1 MAFKK
6 DTKIKSNF
14 TKITIGLASPEE
26 ILENSCG
33 EVTKPE
39 TINYRT
45 YKPERDGLFCERI
58 FGPTKDYECACGK
71 YKRIRYKGI
80 VCDRCGVEVTEK
92 KVRRER
98 TGHIELVV
106 PVAHIWYFRSLPN
119 KIGYLL
125 GLPTKK
131 LDAIIY
137 YERYVVIQPGVM
149 AGKKDA
155 EGNDLIGSNMYDL
168 LSEEE
173 YNEIV
178 ETKLSPENDY
188 LDDNDPNKFI
198 AKMGAEAIYDLLVR
212 LDLDSLSYELRDR
225 ANSDSSMQRK
235 NEALKRLQVVEAFRS
250 SVEKGINRPEWM
262 IMKIIPVTPP
272 ELRPLVPLDGGRF
285 ATSDLNDLYRRVI
298 IRNNRLKRLM
308 EIKAPEVILRNEKR
322 MLQEAVDSLFD
333 NSRKS
338 SAVKSESNRPL
349 KSLSD
354 SLKGKQG
361 RFRQNLL
368 SKRVDYSARSVIV
381 VGPELKMGECGLPKL
396 MAAELCPELKMGEC
410 GLPKLMAAELYKPFI
425 IRKLIERGIVKTVKS
440 AKKIVDRREPVIW
453 DILENV
459 MKGHPVLLNRAPT
472 LHRLGIQA
480 FQPKLIEG
488 KAIQLH
494 PLACTAFNADFDGD
508 QMAVHLPLSNEAI
521 LEAQILMLQSH
532 NILNPANGAPITVP
546 SQDMVLGLYYI
557 SKIRPGAKGEG
568 LTFYGPEEAIIAH
581 NEGKCDLHA
590 QVKVMV
596 DDIVDGKPCKHM
608 VETSV
613 GRVIVNGIIPKE
625 VGYVNRIIS
634 KKSLRDIIADVI
646 KNVGFAEACEFLD
659 GIKNLGYRMAYE
671 AGLSFNLDDI
681 IIPESKKALVEKG
694 NEEVR
699 QITENYNM
707 GFITDNER
715 YNQVI
720 DTWTHINNDLGNVL
734 MKEMTEADQGFNA
747 VFMMLDSGARGSKDQ
762 IRQLSGMRGLMAKPQ
777 KAGAEGAQIIENPIL
792 SNFKEGMSV
801 LEYFISTHG
810 ARKGLADT
818 AMKTADAGYLTRRL
832 VDVSHDVI
840 INEEDCGTLRGLV
853 CTALKNGDETISTL
867 YERILGRVSVHDIIH
882 PSTGELIVAAGE
894 EITEPIAQAIED
906 SPIESVEIRSVLTCE
921 SKHGVCMKCYGRN
934 LATRRM
940 VQKGEAVGVIAAQA
954 IGEPG
959 TQLTLRTFHAGGVAA
974 NAAANASIVAK
985 NDSLLE
991 FEEVR
996 TVPFDE
1002 DGRECDMV
1010 VSRLGEIRFV
1020 DPNTKIVLSTV
1031 NVPYG
1036 SSLYFK
1042 TGDTVKKGDKI
1053 AQWDPFNAVIV
1064 TEYAGTLKF
1073 HDVIEGIT
1081 FRAETDDTTGLT
1093 EKIVT
1098 ESKDKSKVPTC
1109 DVIGADGEV
1118 IGTYNFPVGGHVVV
1132 EDGQTMKTGETL
1144 VKIPRAAAK
1153 GGDITGGLP
1162 RVTEL
1167 FEARNPSNPAIVSE
1181 IDGEVTMG
1189 KVKRGNREIIVTSKT
1204 GEQRKYLV
1212 SLSKQILVQEHDAV
1226 RAGTPLS
1233 DGVITPA
1240 DILAI
1245 KGPTAVQ
1252 EYIVNEVQDVYRL
1265 QGVKINDKHFEI
1277 IVRQMM
1283 RKVQINDPGDTSFLE
1298 QEIVDKLDFAE
1309 ENDRIWGKKVVI
1321 DAGDSENLQ
1330 KGQIVTAR
1338 KLRDENSMLK
1348 RRDMKIV
1355 QVRDAVPATSTQI
1368 LQGITRA
1375 ALQTKSFMSAASF
1388 QETTKV
1394 LNEAAIR
1401 GKVDTLEGMKENVIA
1416 GHLIPAGT
1424 GLREF
1429 EKIIVG
1435 SKEEYERMQANK
1447 KNVLDFAEEPALE
1460 EK

>member
-6 DTKIKSNF
+6 DSKVKNNF

-26 ILENSCG
+26 ILENSFG

-98 TGHIELVV
+98 AGHIELVV

-125 GLPTKK
+125 GIPTKK

-137 YERYVVIQPGVM
+137 YERYVVIQPGAM

-155 EGNDLIGSNMYDL
+155 EGNDAIGSNELDL
-168 LSEEE
+168 LSEDE
-173 YNEIV
+173 YSDIV
-178 ETKLSPENDY
+178 DNKISPENDY
-188 LDDNDPNKFI
+188 LDDSDPNKFI
-198 AKMGAEAIYDLLVR
+198 AKMGAEAIYDLLMR

-235 NEALKRLQVVEAFRS
+235 NEALKRLQVVESFRQ

-368 SKRVDYSARSVIV
+368 GKRVDYSARSVIV
-381 VGPELKMGECGLPKL
+381 VG
-396 MAAELCPELKMGEC
+396 PELKMGEC

-521 LEAQILMLQSH
+521 LEAQLLMLQSH

-557 SKIRPGAKGEG
+557 TKIRPGAKGEG

-590 QVKVMV
+590 QVKVVV
-596 DDIVDGKPCKHM
+596 DDIVDGKAQRHM

-625 VGYVNRIIS
+625 VGYVNTVIS
-634 KKSLRDIIADVI
+634 KKSLRSIIADVI
-646 KNVGFAEACEFLD
+646 ENVGFAEACEFLD
-659 GIKNLGYRMAYE
+659 GIKNLGYRMAYL

-681 IIPESKKALVEKG
+681 IIPKEKAELIEKG
-694 NEEVR
+694 NQQVR
-699 QITENYNM
+699 EITDNYNM

-720 DTWTHINNDLGNVL
+720 DTWTHVNNDIGNVL
-734 MKEMTEADQGFNA
+734 LKQMTEADQGFNA

-762 IRQLSGMRGLMAKPQ
+762 IKQLSGIRGLMAKPQ
-777 KAGAEGAQIIENPIL
+777 KAGAEGRGTIENPIL

-840 INEEDCGTLRGLV
+840 ITEEDCGTLRGLQ
-853 CTALKNGDETISTL
+853 CTALKSGDEVISSL
-867 YERILGRVSVHDIIH
+867 AERILGRVSVHDVVN
-882 PSTGELIVAAGE
+882 PKTGDVIVEAGE
-894 EITEPIAQAIED
+894 EITEAIADAIEKAD
-906 SPIESVEIRSVLTCE
+906 IEMVEIRSVLTCE
-921 SKHGVCMKCYGRN
+921 SKKGVCMKCYGRN

-959 TQLTLRTFHAGGVAA
+959 TQLTLRTFHAGGVAG
-974 NAAANASIVAK
+974 NAAANASIVCKYDRAQI
-985 NDSLLE
+985 E
-991 FEEVR
+991 MEEVR

-1002 DGRECDMV
+1002 DGNECEMV
-1010 VSRLGEIRFV
+1010 VSRLGELRFV

-1036 SSLYFK
+1036 SSLYFHS
-1042 TGDTVKKGDKI
+1042 GDEVGKGDKI

-1064 TEYAGTLKF
+1064 TEYAGRLKF
-1073 HDVIEGIT
+1073 NDVIEGIT
-1081 FRAETDDTTGLT
+1081 FRSETDETTGLT

-1098 ESKDKSKVPTC
+1098 ESKDRSRVPTC
-1109 DVIGADGEV
+1109 DVIDANGEV

-1132 EDGQTMKTGETL
+1132 EDGQTVKTGETL

-1167 FEARNPSNPAIVSE
+1167 FEARNPSNPAVVSE

-1189 KVKRGNREIIVTSKT
+1189 KVKRGNREIVVTSKT
-1204 GEQRKYLV
+1204 GEQRRYLV

-1283 RKVQINDPGDTSFLE
+1283 RKVQINEPGDTAFLE

-1338 KLRDENSMLK
+1338 KLRDENSVLK
-1348 RRDMKIV
+1348 RRDLRLV

-1401 GKVDTLEGMKENVIA
+1401 GKVDYLEGMKENVIC

-1429 EKIIVG
+1429 DKIIVG
-1435 SKEEYERMQANK
+1435 SKEEYERIQANR
-1447 KNVLDFAEEPALE
+1447 KNVLDFAEETVLD

>member
-6 DTKIKSNF
+6 DSKIKSNF

-26 ILENSCG
+26 ILESSYG

-125 GLPTKK
+125 GIPTKK
-131 LDAIIY
+131 LDAVVY
-137 YERYVVIQPGVM
+137 YERYIVIQPGVM
-149 AGKKDA
+149 EGSKNA
-155 EGNDLIGSNMYDL
+155 EGEEINGSHKMDM
-168 LSEEE
+168 LSEDE
-173 YNEIV
+173 YLNIMDNLPDGNE
-178 ETKLSPENDY
+178 Y
-188 LDDNDPNKFI
+188 LDDSDPNKFI
-198 AKMGAEAIYDLLVR
+198 AKMGAEAVYDLLVNI
-212 LDLDSLSYELRDR
+212 DLDALSYELRDR
-225 ANSDSSMQRK
+225 ANSDSSQQRK
-235 NEALKRLQVVEAFRS
+235 TEALKRLQVVEAFRGS
-250 SVEKGINRPEWM
+250 KNINKPEWM

-338 SAVKSESNRPL
+338 SAVKSDSNRPL

-361 RFRQNLL
+361 RFRQNLPG
-368 SKRVDYSARSVIV
+368 KPVDYSARSVIV
-381 VGPELKMGECGLPKL
+381 VG
-396 MAAELCPELKMGEC
+396 PELKMGEC

-508 QMAVHLPLSNEAI
+508 QMAVHLPLSNEA
-521 LEAQILMLQSH
+521 LPEAQILMLQSH

-557 SKIRPGAKGEG
+557 TKIRPGAKGEG
-568 LTFYGPEEAIIAH
+568 QTFYGPEEAIIAH

-590 QVKVMV
+590 QVKVVVKDV
-596 DDIVDGKPCKHM
+596 DENGCFVNRM

-613 GRVIVNGIIPKE
+613 GRVIVNGIIPDE
-625 VGYVNRIIS
+625 VGFVNKIIS

-646 KNVGFAEACEFLD
+646 KSVGFAEACEFLD
-659 GIKNLGYRMAYE
+659 GIKNLGYRMAYL

-681 IIPESKKALVEKG
+681 IIPEKKAKLVERG
-694 NEEVR
+694 NEEIR
-699 QITENYNM
+699 QITDNYNM

-720 DTWTHINNDLGNVL
+720 DAWTHVNNELGDVL

-747 VFMMLDSGARGSKDQ
+747 VYMMLDSGARGSKDQ
-762 IRQLSGMRGLMAKPQ
+762 IRQLAGMRGLMAKPQ

-840 INEEDCGTLRGLV
+840 ITEEDCGTLRGLV
-853 CTALKNGDETISTL
+853 CTALKNGDEVISTL

-882 PSTGELIVAAGE
+882 PATGELIVSAGE
-894 EITEPIAQAIED
+894 EITEPIARIIEE

-985 NDSLLE
+985 NDSKIE
-991 FEEVR
+991 FDELR
-996 TVPFDE
+996 TVPFVE
-1002 DGRECDMV
+1002 EGENGKVECEMV
-1010 VSRLGEIRFV
+1010 VSRLAEIRFV
-1020 DPNTKIVLSTV
+1020 DPNTSIVLSTL

-1042 TGDTVKKGDKI
+1042 AGDVVKKGELI
-1053 AQWDPFNAVIV
+1053 ARWDPFNAVIV
-1064 TEYAGTLKF
+1064 TEYAGKLKF
-1073 HDVIEGIT
+1073 RDVIDGVT
-1081 FRAETDDTTGLT
+1081 YHTETDETTGLT
-1093 EKIVT
+1093 EKIIT

-1109 DVIGADGEV
+1109 DVIDKNGDV
-1118 IGTYNFPVGGHVVV
+1118 VGTYIFPVGGHVVV
-1132 EDGQTMKTGETL
+1132 EDGQKVLTGTTL
-1144 VKIPRAAAK
+1144 VKIPRTVGKA
-1153 GGDITGGLP
+1153 GDITGGLP

-1167 FEARNPSNPAIVSE
+1167 FEARNPSNPAVVSE

-1189 KVKRGNREIIVTSKT
+1189 KVKRGNREIVVTSKT

-1233 DGVITPA
+1233 DGVITPG

-1283 RKVQINDPGDTSFLE
+1283 RKVQINDPGDTTFLE

-1321 DAGDSENLQ
+1321 DAGDSENM
-1330 KGQIVTAR
+1330 KPGQIVTAR
-1338 KLRDENSMLK
+1338 KLRDENSSLK
-1348 RRDMKIV
+1348 RRDLKLV
-1355 QVRDAVPATSTQI
+1355 QVREAVPATSTQI

-1401 GKVDTLEGMKENVIA
+1401 GKVDRLEGMKENVIC

-1429 EKIIVG
+1429 EKLVVG
-1435 SKEEYERMQANK
+1435 SKEEYERMQANR
-1447 KNVLDFAEEPALE
+1447 KNVLDFAENASEE

>member
-1 MAFKK
+1 MAFRKE
-6 DTKIKSNF
+6 TKIKSNF
-14 TKITIGLASPEE
+14 TKISIGLASPEE
-26 ILENSCG
+26 ILENSSG
-33 EVTKPE
+33 EVLKPE

-58 FGPTKDYECACGK
+58 FGPVKDYECHCGK
-71 YKRIRYKGI
+71 YKGIRYKGI

-98 TGHIELVV
+98 MGHIQLVV

-131 LDAIIY
+131 LDSIIY
-137 YERYVVIQPGVM
+137 YERYVVIQPGI
-149 AGKKDA
+149 KA
-155 EGNDLIGSNMYDL
+155 EDGVNKYDL

-173 YNEIV
+173 Y
-178 ETKLSPENDY
+178 
-188 LDDNDPNKFI
+188 LDILDTLPRDNQLLEDTDPNKFI
-198 AKMGAEAIYDLLVR
+198 AKMGAEAIYDLLAT
-212 LDLDSLSYELRDR
+212 LDLDALSYELRDR
-225 ANSDSSMQRK
+225 AGSDSSQQRK
-235 NEALKRLQVVEAFRS
+235 TEALKRLQVVESFRAS
-250 SVEKGINRPEWM
+250 RGRNKPEWM
-262 IMKIIPVTPP
+262 ILRIIPVIPP

-298 IRNNRLKRLM
+298 IRNNRLKRLI

-338 SAVKSESNRPL
+338 SAVKTDANRPL

-368 SKRVDYSARSVIV
+368 GKRVDYSARSVIV
-381 VGPELKMGECGLPKL
+381 VGPELRMGECGI
-396 MAAELCPELKMGEC
+396 
-410 GLPKLMAAELYKPFI
+410 PKLMAAELYKPFI

-440 AKKIVDRREPVIW
+440 AKKIVDRKEPVIW
-453 DILENV
+453 DILEYV

-480 FQPKLIEG
+480 FQPKMIEG

-521 LEAQILMLQSH
+521 LEAQMLMLQSH

-546 SQDMVLGLYYI
+546 AQDMVLGLYYI
-557 SKIRPGAKGEG
+557 TKLRKGAKGEG
-568 LTFYGPEEAIIAH
+568 LTFYGPEEALIAY
-581 NEGKCDLHA
+581 NEGKVDIHA
-590 QVKVMV
+590 PVKVIV
-596 DDIVDGKPCKHM
+596 DDLDENGNIVKIM
-608 VETSV
+608 RETSV
-613 GRVIVNGIIPKE
+613 GRVIFNEIVPVEAGFINT
-625 VGYVNRIIS
+625 IIS
-634 KKSLRDIIADVI
+634 KKSLRDIISDVI
-646 KNVGFAEACEFLD
+646 KKVGVARAADFLD
-659 GIKNLGYRMAYE
+659 GIKNLGYYMAFKG
-671 AGLSFNLDDI
+671 GLSFNLGDI
-681 IIPESKKALVEKG
+681 IIPKEKEELVKRG
-694 NEEVR
+694 NEEVE
-699 QITENYNM
+699 QIMMNYNM

-720 DTWTHINNDLGNVL
+720 DTWTHVNNDLSNIL
-734 MKEMTEADQGFNA
+734 MKTISADDQGFNS
-747 VFMMLDSGARGSKDQ
+747 VFMMLDSGARGSKEQ

-792 SNFKEGMSV
+792 SNFKEGLSV

-818 AMKTADAGYLTRRL
+818 ALKTADAGYLTRRL

-840 INEEDCGTLRGLV
+840 VNEEDCGTLRGLV
-853 CTALKNGDETISTL
+853 CTALKNNDEVIATL

-882 PSTGELIVAAGE
+882 PNTGELLVAAGE
-894 EITEPIAQAIED
+894 EITEEIAQKIED

-921 SKHGVCMKCYGRN
+921 SKKGVCAKCYGRN
-934 LATRRM
+934 LATSRM
-940 VQKGEAVGVIAAQA
+940 VNKGEAVGVIAAQS

-959 TQLTLRTFHAGGVAA
+959 TQLTLRTFHAGGIAG
-974 NAAANASIVAK
+974 NLAANASIVAK
-985 NDSLLE
+985 HDARLE
-991 FEEVR
+991 FEELR
-996 TVPFDE
+996 TVDSVE
-1002 DGRECDMV
+1002 ETGEAVKIVVGRLAEV
-1010 VSRLGEIRFV
+1010 RFIDV
-1020 DPNTKIVLSTV
+1020 NTGIVLSTH

-1036 SSLYFK
+1036 SKLYAGD
-1042 TGDTVKKGDKI
+1042 GDTVEKGKLI
-1053 AQWDPFNAVIV
+1053 AKWDPFNAVII
-1064 TEYAGTLKF
+1064 TEAAGKIEF
-1073 HDVIEGIT
+1073 ESVIENVT
-1081 FRAETDDTTGLT
+1081 YKVESDEATGLR
-1093 EKIVT
+1093 EIIIT
-1098 ESKDKSKVPTC
+1098 ESKDKTKVPS
-1109 DVIGADGEV
+1109 VRIMSEEGSL
-1118 IGTYNFPVGGHVVV
+1118 IRTYNLPVGGHVVV
-1132 EDGQTMKTGETL
+1132 ENNQKVKPGDIL
-1144 VKIPRAAAK
+1144 VKIPRAVGKA
-1153 GGDITGGLP
+1153 GDITGGLP

-1167 FEARNPSNPAIVSE
+1167 FEARNPSNPAVVSE
-1181 IDGEVTMG
+1181 IDGEITMG
-1189 KVKRGNREIIVTSKT
+1189 KVKRGNREIIVTSKV
-1204 GEQRKYLV
+1204 GDVRKYLV
-1212 SLSKQILVQEHDAV
+1212 PLSKQILVQENDYV

-1233 DGVITPA
+1233 DGAITPS

-1283 RKVQINDPGDTSFLE
+1283 RKVEINEPGDTRFLE
-1298 QEIVDKLDFAE
+1298 QQVVDKFDFME
-1309 ENDRIWGKKVVI
+1309 ENDRIWGKKVVV
-1321 DAGDSENLQ
+1321 DAGDSETLVP
-1330 KGQIVTAR
+1330 GQIVTAR

-1348 RRDMKIV
+1348 RRDLKTV

-1375 ALQTKSFMSAASF
+1375 ALQTSSFMSAASF

-1394 LNEAAIR
+1394 LNEAAIN
-1401 GKVDTLEGMKENVIA
+1401 GKVDKLEGMKENVIC

-1424 GLREF
+1424 GLREYD
-1429 EKIIVG
+1429 KLIVG
-1435 SKEEYERMQANK
+1435 SKEEYDRMLANR
-1447 KNVLDFAEEPALE
+1447 KNVLDYSEVE
-1460 EK
+1460 

>member
-14 TKITIGLASPEE
+14 TKITISLASPEE
-26 ILENSCG
+26 ILENSFG

-58 FGPTKDYECACGK
+58 FGPTKDFECACGK

-131 LDAIIY
+131 LDSVVY
-137 YERYVVIQPGVM
+137 YEKYIVVQPGVL
-149 AGKKDA
+149 AGRMDPEK
-155 EGNDLIGSNMYDL
+155 EEELNGSHKMDL
-168 LSEEE
+168 LTEDE
-173 YNEIV
+173 YLDLMDQIPEDNE
-178 ETKLSPENDY
+178 Y
-188 LDDNDPNKFI
+188 LDDSDPNKFI
-198 AKMGAEAIYDLLVR
+198 AKMGAEAIYDLLAG

-225 ANSDSSMQRK
+225 ANTDSSQQRK
-235 NEALKRLQVVEAFRS
+235 TEALKRLQVVEAFRGS
-250 SVEKGINRPEWM
+250 SNVNRPEWM

-298 IRNNRLKRLM
+298 IRNNRLKRLI

-322 MLQEAVDSLFD
+322 MLQEAVDCLFD

-354 SLKGKQG
+354 SLKGKAG

-368 SKRVDYSARSVIV
+368 GKRVDYSARSVIV
-381 VGPELKMGECGLPKL
+381 VG
-396 MAAELCPELKMGEC
+396 PELKMGEC

-508 QMAVHLPLSNEAI
+508 QMAVHLPLSNEAV

-557 SKIRPGAKGEG
+557 TKIRPGAKGEG

-581 NEGKCDLHA
+581 NEGRCDLHA
-590 QVKVMV
+590 QVKVV
-596 DDIVDGKPCKHM
+596 VKDLADNGGYEQKL

-613 GRVIVNGIIPKE
+613 GRVIVNGIIPDE
-625 VGYVNRIIS
+625 VGYVNKVIS
-634 KKSLRDIIADVI
+634 KKSLRDIISDVI
-646 KNVGFAEACEFLD
+646 KAVGFARACEFLD
-659 GIKNLGYRMAYE
+659 GIKNLGYRMAYL

-681 IIPESKKALVEKG
+681 IIPEEKKALVERG
-694 NEEVR
+694 NDEVR
-699 QITENYNM
+699 QITDNYNM
-707 GFITDNER
+707 GFITDKER

-720 DTWTHINNDLGNVL
+720 DAWTHVNNELGDVL
-734 MKEMTEADQGFNA
+734 MKQMTEADQGFNA
-747 VFMMLDSGARGSKDQ
+747 VYMMLDSGARGSKDQ
-762 IRQLSGMRGLMAKPQ
+762 IRQLAGMRGLMAKPQ

-853 CTALKNGDETISTL
+853 CTALKNGDEVISTL
-867 YERILGRVSVHDIIH
+867 YERILGRVSVHDIVN
-882 PSTGELIVAAGE
+882 PQTGELIVAAGD
-894 EITEPIAQAIED
+894 EITESIAQAIED

-934 LATRRM
+934 LATSRM

-974 NAAANASIVAK
+974 NAAANATIVAK
-985 NDSLLE
+985 NDSKIE
-991 FEEVR
+991 FDELR
-996 TVPFDE
+996 TVPFVEKTD
-1002 DGRECDMV
+1002 DGSDRECEMV
-1010 VSRLGEIRFV
+1010 VSRLAEIRFI
-1020 DPNTKIVLSTV
+1020 DPHTGITLSSM

-1036 SSLYFK
+1036 SSLYHK
-1042 TGDTVKKGDKI
+1042 AGDVLAKGEVI
-1053 AQWDPFNAVIV
+1053 AKWDPFNAVIV

-1073 HDVIEGIT
+1073 RDVIEGVT
-1081 FRAETDDTTGLT
+1081 YHSETDDTTGLT
-1093 EKIVT
+1093 ETIIT

-1109 DVIGADGEV
+1109 DIIDENGEV
-1118 IGTYNFPVGGHVVV
+1118 IGTYNLPVGGHVVV
-1132 EDGQTMKTGETL
+1132 VDGQKVATGVTL
-1144 VKIPRAAAK
+1144 VKIPRSVGKA
-1153 GGDITGGLP
+1153 GDITGGLP

-1167 FEARNPSNPAIVSE
+1167 FEARNPSNPAVVSE

-1233 DGVITPA
+1233 DGSITPG

-1283 RKVQINDPGDTSFLE
+1283 RKVQINDPGDTTFLE
-1298 QEIVDKLDFAE
+1298 QQMVDKLDFAE
-1309 ENDRIWGKKVVI
+1309 ENDRIWGKKVVV
-1321 DAGDSENLQ
+1321 DAGDSDTLQ
-1330 KGQIVTAR
+1330 KGQIITAR
-1338 KLRDENSMLK
+1338 RLRDENSSLK
-1348 RRDMKIV
+1348 RRDLKLV
-1355 QVRDAVPATSTQI
+1355 QVRDAVAATSTQI

-1401 GKVDTLEGMKENVIA
+1401 GKVDRLEGMKENVIC

-1435 SKEEYERMQANK
+1435 SQEEHDRMQANR
-1447 KNVLDFAEEPALE
+1447 KNVIDYSDKQTVEEN
-1460 EK
+1460 

>member
-6 DTKIKSNF
+6 DTKVKNNF

-26 ILENSCG
+26 ILENSYG

-58 FGPTKDYECACGK
+58 FGPTRDYECACGK

-98 TGHIELVV
+98 SGHIELVV

-125 GLPTKK
+125 GMPTKK
-131 LDAIIY
+131 LDQVIY
-137 YERYVVIQPGVM
+137 YEKYVVIQPG
-149 AGKKDA
+149 ALQGRTDS
-155 EGNDLIGSNMYDL
+155 EGMELNGSHKYDL

-173 YNEIV
+173 YMDIIDN
-178 ETKLSPENDY
+178 KLGTENDY
-188 LDDNDPNKFI
+188 LEDSDPNKFI
-198 AKMGAEAIYDLLVR
+198 AKMGAEAVYDLLAN

-225 ANSDSSMQRK
+225 ANNDSSQQRK
-235 NEALKRLQVVEAFRS
+235 TEALKRLQVVEAFRGS
-250 SVEKGINRPEWM
+250 KDVNRPEWM
-262 IMKIIPVTPP
+262 IMKIIPVIPP

-298 IRNNRLKRLM
+298 IRNNRLKRLV

-338 SAVKSESNRPL
+338 SAVKSDANRPL

-368 SKRVDYSARSVIV
+368 GKRVDYSARSVIV
-381 VGPELKMGECGLPKL
+381 VG
-396 MAAELCPELKMGEC
+396 PELKMGEC

-459 MKGHPVLLNRAPT
+459 MKGHPVMLNRAPT

-508 QMAVHLPLSNEAI
+508 QMAVHLPLSNEAV

-557 SKIRPGAKGEG
+557 TKIRPGAKGEG
-568 LTFYGPEEAIIAH
+568 LTFYGDEEALIAN

-590 QVKVMV
+590 LVKVV
-596 DDIVDGKPCKHM
+596 VNDLVDGKLQKRM
-608 VETSV
+608 IETTV
-613 GRVIVNGIIPKE
+613 GRVIVNQIIPEE
-625 VGYVNRIIS
+625 VGFFNDVIS
-634 KKSLRDIIADVI
+634 KKTLRGLISSVI
-646 KNVGFAEACEFLD
+646 KAVGFARACEFLD
-659 GIKNLGYRMAYE
+659 GIKNLGYRMAYV

-681 IIPESKKALVEKG
+681 IIPPEKKEIVDRGQA
-694 NEEVR
+694 EVR
-699 QITENYNM
+699 AIEDNYNM
-707 GFITDNER
+707 GFITENER

-720 DTWTHINNDLGNVL
+720 DTWTHVNNDLANIL

-762 IRQLSGMRGLMAKPQ
+762 IKQLSGMRGLMAKPM
-777 KAGAEGAQIIENPIL
+777 KAGAEGHQIIENPII

-801 LEYFISTHG
+801 LEYFIASHG

-840 INEEDCGTLRGLV
+840 ISEEDCGTLRGLV
-853 CTALKNGDETISTL
+853 CTALKNGDEIISSL
-867 YERILGRVSVHDIIH
+867 GERILGRVSVHDIIH
-882 PSTGELIVAAGE
+882 PSTGELLVHAGE
-894 EITEPIAQAIED
+894 EITDAVAKAIED

-921 SKHGVCMKCYGRN
+921 SKKGVCMKCYGRN
-934 LATRRM
+934 LATQRM
-940 VQKGEAVGVIAAQA
+940 VQLGEAVGVIAAQA

-959 TQLTLRTFHAGGVAA
+959 TQLTLRTFHAGGVAG
-974 NAAANASIVAK
+974 NAAANASITVK
-985 NDSLLE
+985 NDCKLH
-991 FEEVR
+991 FEDIRV
-996 TVPFDE
+996 VPFVENNGEKDI
-1002 DGRECDMV
+1002 DCQMV
-1010 VSRLGEIRFV
+1010 VSRLSEVHFI
-1020 DPNTKIVLSTV
+1020 DPHTDITLATQ

-1042 TGDTVKKGDKI
+1042 EGDLVKKGDLI
-1053 AQWDPFNAVIV
+1053 AKWDPFNAVIV
-1064 TEYAGTLKF
+1064 TEYAGTLRF
-1073 HDVIEGIT
+1073 NDVIEGVT
-1081 FRAETDDTTGLT
+1081 YRAETDEATGLT
-1093 EKIVT
+1093 EKIIT
-1098 ESKDKSKVPTC
+1098 DSKDKSKVPTC
-1109 DVIGADGEV
+1109 DVLDKNGEI
-1118 IGTYNFPVGGHVVV
+1118 IGTYNFPVGGHVVC
-1132 EDGQTMKTGETL
+1132 EDGQTVKTGTTL
-1144 VKIPRAAAK
+1144 VKIPRAAGSA
-1153 GGDITGGLP
+1153 GDITGGLP

-1167 FEARNPSNPAIVSE
+1167 FEARNPSNPAVVSE

-1204 GEQRKYLV
+1204 GDQRKYLV

-1233 DGVITPA
+1233 DGVITPG

-1283 RKVQINDPGDTSFLE
+1283 RKVRIDEPGDTTFLE
-1298 QEIVDKLDFAE
+1298 QEMVDKLDFAE
-1309 ENDRIWGKKVVI
+1309 ENDRIWGKKYVT
-1321 DAGDSENLQ
+1321 DAGDSDVL
-1330 KGQIVTAR
+1330 KVGQIVSAR
-1338 KLRDENSMLK
+1338 KLRDENSSLK
-1348 RRDMKIV
+1348 RRDLRPV
-1355 QVRDAVPATSTQI
+1355 VVRDTIPATSTQI

-1375 ALQTKSFMSAASF
+1375 ALQTKSFISAASF

-1401 GKVDTLEGMKENVIA
+1401 GKSDFLEGMKENVIS

-1424 GLREF
+1424 GLRQW
-1429 EKIIVG
+1429 EKIVVG
-1435 SKEEYERMQANK
+1435 SKEEYDRMQANRR
-1447 KNVLDFAEEPALE
+1447 NVTDYSNQTDSTTVE
-1460 EK
+1460 

>member
-1 MAFKK
+1 MAFRKE
-6 DTKIKSNF
+6 TKIKSNF
-14 TKITIGLASPEE
+14 SKISIGLASPEE
-26 ILENSCG
+26 ILENSSG
-33 EVTKPE
+33 EVLKPE

-58 FGPTKDYECACGK
+58 FDPVKDYECHCGK

-98 TGHIELVV
+98 MGHIQLVV

-131 LDAIIY
+131 LDSIIY
-137 YERYVVIQPGVM
+137 YERYVVIQPG
-149 AGKKDA
+149 AAA
-155 EGNDLIGSNMYDL
+155 EEGVNEYDL

-173 YNEIV
+173 YLDLLE
-178 ETKLSPENDY
+178 KLPRENQY
-188 LDDNDPNKFI
+188 LEDTDTNKFI
-198 AKMGAEAIYDLLVR
+198 AKMGAEAIYDLLAK
-212 LDLDSLSYELRDR
+212 LDLDALSYELRHK
-225 ANSDSSMQRK
+225 ASNDSSQQRK
-235 NEALKRLQVVEAFRS
+235 NEALKRLQVVESFRAS
-250 SVEKGINRPEWM
+250 RGRNKPEWM
-262 IMKIIPVTPP
+262 IVRIVPVIPP

-298 IRNNRLKRLM
+298 IRNNRLKRLI

-338 SAVKSESNRPL
+338 SAVKTDANRPL

-368 SKRVDYSARSVIV
+368 GKRVDYSARSVIV
-381 VGPELKMGECGLPKL
+381 VGPELKMGECGI
-396 MAAELCPELKMGEC
+396 
-410 GLPKLMAAELYKPFI
+410 PKLMAAELYKPFI

-440 AKKIVDRREPVIW
+440 AKKIVDRKEPVIW
-453 DILENV
+453 DILEHV

-480 FQPKLIEG
+480 FQPHMIEG

-521 LEAQILMLQSH
+521 LEAQMLMLQAH

-546 SQDMVLGLYYI
+546 AQDMVLGLYYI
-557 SKIRPGAKGEG
+557 TKLRKGAKGEG
-568 LTFYGPEEAIIAH
+568 LTFYGPEEALIAY
-581 NEGKCDLHA
+581 NEGKVDIHAIINVVVKDLD
-590 QVKVMV
+590 K
-596 DDIVDGKPCKHM
+596 DGNIVDVMMK
-608 VETSV
+608 ETSV
-613 GRVIVNGIIPKE
+613 GRVIVNEIVPAE
-625 VGYVNRIIS
+625 VGYLNTIIS
-634 KKSLRDIIADVI
+634 KKSLRDIISDVI
-646 KNVGFAEACEFLD
+646 KAVGVARACEFLD
-659 GIKNLGYRMAYE
+659 GIKNLGYHMAFKG
-671 AGLSFNLDDI
+671 GLSFNLGDI
-681 IIPESKKALVEKG
+681 IIPKEKEELVKRG
-694 NEEVR
+694 NEEVE
-699 QITENYNM
+699 QIMMNYNM

-720 DTWTHINNDLGNVL
+720 DTWTHVNSDLSDILYKTIKND
-734 MKEMTEADQGFNA
+734 DQGFNS
-747 VFMMLDSGARGSKDQ
+747 VFMMLDSGARGSKEQ

-792 SNFKEGMSV
+792 SNFKEGLSV

-818 AMKTADAGYLTRRL
+818 ALKTADAGYLTRRL

-853 CTALKNGDETISTL
+853 CTALKNNDEVIATL

-882 PSTGELIVAAGE
+882 PTTGKLIVAGGE
-894 EITEPIAQAIED
+894 EITEDIAQEIED

-921 SKHGVCMKCYGRN
+921 SKKGVCAKCYGRN
-934 LATRRM
+934 LASSRM
-940 VQKGEAVGVIAAQA
+940 VQKGEAVGVIAAQS

-959 TQLTLRTFHAGGVAA
+959 TQLTLRTFHAGGIAG
-974 NAAANASIVAK
+974 NMAANASIVAK
-985 NDSLLE
+985 NNARLE
-991 FEEVR
+991 FEELR
-996 TVPFDE
+996 TVDTVDE
-1002 DGRECDMV
+1002 TTGEAVKVVVGRLAEV
-1010 VSRLGEIRFV
+1010 RFIDV
-1020 DPNTKIVLSTV
+1020 NTGIILSTH

-1036 SSLYFK
+1036 SKLYAAD
-1042 TGDTVKKGDKI
+1042 GDVVEKGKLI
-1053 AQWDPFNAVIV
+1053 AKWDPFNAVIITEATGKIEFESMVENV
-1064 TEYAGTLKF
+1064 TYKVESDEA
-1073 HDVIEGIT
+1073 
-1081 FRAETDDTTGLT
+1081 TGLR
-1093 EKIVT
+1093 EIIII
-1098 ESKDKSKVPTC
+1098 ESKDKTKVPSAHITTE
-1109 DVIGADGEV
+1109 DGNL
-1118 IGTYNFPVGGHVVV
+1118 IRTYNFPVGGHVVIENNQSV
-1132 EDGQTMKTGETL
+1132 KAGDIL
-1144 VKIPRAAAK
+1144 VKIPRAVGKA
-1153 GGDITGGLP
+1153 GDITGGLR

-1167 FEARNPSNPAIVSE
+1167 FEERNQSNPAVVSE

-1189 KVKRGNREIIVTSKT
+1189 KIKRGNREIIVTSKT
-1204 GEQRKYLV
+1204 GEVKKYLV
-1212 SLSKQILVQEHDAV
+1212 NLSKQILVQENDYV

-1233 DGVITPA
+1233 DGAITPA

-1283 RKVQINDPGDTSFLE
+1283 RKVEIDEPGDTRFLE
-1298 QEIVDKLDFAE
+1298 QQVVDKQDFME
-1309 ENDRIWGKKVVI
+1309 ENDRIWGKKVVV
-1321 DAGDSENLQ
+1321 DAGDSQNLQ
-1330 KGQIVTAR
+1330 PGQIVTAR

-1348 RRDMKIV
+1348 RRDLKPV
-1355 QVRDAVPATSTQI
+1355 EVRDAIPATSTQI

-1375 ALQTKSFMSAASF
+1375 ALGTSSFMSAASF

-1394 LNEAAIR
+1394 LNEAAIN
-1401 GKVDTLEGMKENVIA
+1401 GKVDRLEGMKENVIC

-1424 GLREF
+1424 GQREF
-1429 EKIIVG
+1429 EKIVVG
-1435 SKEEYERMQANK
+1435 SKEEYDRILANR
-1447 KNVLDFAEEPALE
+1447 KNVLDYSEVE
-1460 EK
+1460 

>member
-6 DTKIKSNF
+6 DIKVKNNF

-26 ILENSCG
+26 ILENSYG

-98 TGHIELVV
+98 SGHIELVV

-125 GLPTKK
+125 GMPTKK
-131 LDAIIY
+131 LDSVIY
-137 YERYVVIQPGVM
+137 YEKYVVVQPGVM
-149 AGKKDA
+149 EGKTDA
-155 EGNDLIGSNMYDL
+155 DGMEMNGSHKFDL
-168 LSEEE
+168 LTEEE
-173 YNEIV
+173 YIDIIDN
-178 ETKLSPENDY
+178 KLSPDNE
-188 LDDNDPNKFI
+188 LLPDDDPNKFI
-198 AKMGAEAIYDLLVR
+198 AKMGAEAIYMLLQNI
-212 LDLDSLSYELRDR
+212 DLDSLSYELRDR
-225 ANSDSSMQRK
+225 ANNDNSQQRK
-235 NEALKRLQVVEAFRS
+235 TEALKRLNVVEGFRAS
-250 SVEKGINRPEWM
+250 QGINKPEWM
-262 IMKIIPVTPP
+262 VMKIIPVTPP

-298 IRNNRLKRLM
+298 IRNNRLKRLV

-368 SKRVDYSARSVIV
+368 GKRVDYSARSVIV

-396 MAAELCPELKMGEC
+396 MAAEL
-410 GLPKLMAAELYKPFI
+410 YKPFV

-440 AKKIVDRREPVIW
+440 AKRIVDRREPVIW

-459 MKGHPVLLNRAPT
+459 MKGHPVMLNRAPT

-480 FQPKLIEG
+480 FQPKMIEG

-508 QMAVHLPLSNEAI
+508 QMAVHLPLSNEAV

-557 SKIRPGAKGEG
+557 TKIRPGAKGEG
-568 LTFYGPEEAIIAH
+568 LSFYGPEEALIAN
-581 NEGKCDLHA
+581 NEGRCDLHA
-590 QVKVMV
+590 QVKVIV
-596 DDIVDGKPCKHM
+596 NDIVDGKMQKHV

-613 GRVIVNGIIPKE
+613 GRVIVNQIIPDE
-625 VGYVNRIIS
+625 VGFFNDVIS
-634 KKSLRDIIADVI
+634 KKTLRGLISNVI
-646 KNVGFAEACEFLD
+646 KAVGMAEACEFLD
-659 GIKNLGYRMAYE
+659 GIKNLGYRMAYV
-671 AGLSFNLDDI
+671 AGLSFNLGDI
-681 IIPESKKALVEKG
+681 IIPPEKEEIVEKG
-694 NEEVR
+694 RKEVEE
-699 QITENYNM
+699 ITNNYNM
-707 GFITDNER
+707 GFITDKER

-720 DTWTHINNDLGNVL
+720 DAWTHVNSNLGNIL

-747 VFMMLDSGARGSKDQ
+747 VYMMLDSGARGSKDQ
-762 IRQLSGMRGLMAKPQ
+762 IKQLSGMRGLMAKPQ

-801 LEYFISTHG
+801 LEYFISSHG

-840 INEEDCGTLRGLV
+840 ISEEDCGTLRGLV
-853 CTALKNGDETISTL
+853 CTALKNGDEVISSL

-882 PSTGELIVAAGE
+882 PTTGELIVKSGE
-894 EITEPIAQAIED
+894 EINEAKAKAIED

-921 SKHGVCMKCYGRN
+921 SKKGVCMKCYGRN
-934 LATRRM
+934 LATARM
-940 VQKGEAVGVIAAQA
+940 VQLGEAVGVIAAQA

-959 TQLTLRTFHAGGVAA
+959 TQLTLRTFHAGGIAS
-974 NAAANASIVAK
+974 NAAANAKIEAK
-985 NDSLLE
+985 NKSRLE
-991 FEEVR
+991 FDELR
-996 TVPFDE
+996 TVPFVEEDE
-1002 DGRECDMV
+1002 EGNDIACEMV
-1010 VSRLGEIRFV
+1010 VSRLAEVKFV
-1020 DPNTKIVLSTV
+1020 DPNTNIVLSTLS
-1031 NVPYG
+1031 VPYG
-1036 SSLYFK
+1036 STLYHNNGEVVDK
-1042 TGDTVKKGDKI
+1042 DTKI
-1053 AQWDPFNAVIV
+1053 AKWDPFNAVIV
-1064 TEYAGTLKF
+1064 SEYAGTLRF
-1073 HDVIEGIT
+1073 NDVQEGLT
-1081 FRAETDDTTGLT
+1081 YRAETDETTGLT
-1093 EKIVT
+1093 EKIIT
-1098 ESKDKSKVPTC
+1098 DSKNKTMVPTC
-1109 DVIGADGEV
+1109 DVVDKHGQIL
-1118 IGTYNFPVGGHVVV
+1118 GTYNFPVGGHVAV
-1132 EDGQTMKTGETL
+1132 EDGQTIKTGETL
-1144 VKIPRAAAK
+1144 VKIPRAVGGA
-1153 GGDITGGLP
+1153 GDITGGLP

-1167 FEARNPSNPAIVSE
+1167 FEARNPSNPAVVSE

-1204 GEQRKYLV
+1204 GDQKKYLV

-1226 RAGTPLS
+1226 RAGTALS
-1233 DGVITPA
+1233 DGVVTPG

-1252 EYIVNEVQDVYRL
+1252 EYIVNQVQDVYRL
-1265 QGVKINDKHFEI
+1265 QGVAINDKHFEI

-1283 RKVQINDPGDTSFLE
+1283 RKVRIDDPGDTTFLE
-1298 QEIVDKLDFAE
+1298 QELVDKLDFAE
-1309 ENDRIWGKKVVI
+1309 ENDRIWGKKVVT
-1321 DAGDSENLQ
+1321 DAGDSENL
-1330 KGQIVTAR
+1330 KPGQIITAR
-1338 KLRDENSMLK
+1338 KLRDENSSLK
-1348 RRDMKIV
+1348 RRDLKLV
-1355 QVRDAVPATSTQI
+1355 QVRDAVSATSTQI

-1375 ALQTKSFMSAASF
+1375 ALGTKSFMSAASF

-1394 LNEAAIR
+1394 LNESAIR
-1401 GKVDTLEGMKENVIA
+1401 GKVDYLEGMKENVIC

-1424 GLREF
+1424 GLRQWD
-1429 EKIIVG
+1429 KIIVG
-1435 SKEEYERMQANK
+1435 SKEDYERMQANR
-1447 KNVLDFAEEPALE
+1447 KNVLDYSNSNMGD
-1460 EK
+1460 

>member
-1 MAFKK
+1 MAFKRDNK
-6 DTKIKSNF
+6 VKSNF
-14 TKITIGLASPEE
+14 SKITIGLASPEE
-26 ILENSCG
+26 ILENSYG

-98 TGHIELVV
+98 AGHIELVV

-131 LDAIIY
+131 LDSVIY
-137 YERYVVIQPGVM
+137 YEKYIVINPGV
-149 AGKKDA
+149 A
-155 EGNDLIGSNMYDL
+155 EGMKDENGDDLNGSHKLDL
-168 LSEEE
+168 LSEDE
-173 YNEIV
+173 YIDIV
-178 ETKLSPENDY
+178 DNRLPESNDK
-188 LDDNDPNKFI
+188 LDDNDPKKFI
-198 AKMGAEAIYDLLVR
+198 AKMGAEAIYDLLKD
-212 LDLDSLSYELRDR
+212 LDLDRLAGELRDR
-225 ANSDSSMQRK
+225 ATTDSSQMRK
-235 NEALKRLQVVEAFRS
+235 TEALKRLQVVEAFRQS
-250 SVEKGINRPEWM
+250 KGVNRPEWM
-262 IMKIIPVTPP
+262 IMKIIPVIPP

-298 IRNNRLKRLM
+298 IRNNRLKRLI

-333 NSRKS
+333 NSRKAT
-338 SAVKSESNRPL
+338 AVKSESNRPL

-368 SKRVDYSARSVIV
+368 GKRVDYSARSVIV
-381 VGPELKMGECGLPKL
+381 VGPELN
-396 MAAELCPELKMGEC
+396 MGEC

-472 LHRLGIQA
+472 LHRLSVMA

-494 PLACTAFNADFDGD
+494 PLACTPFNADFDGD
-508 QMAVHLPLSNEAI
+508 QMAVHLPLSNEAV
-521 LEAQILMLQSH
+521 LESQILMLQSH

-557 SKIRPGAKGEG
+557 TKLRPGAKGEG
-568 LTFYGPEEAIIAH
+568 LTFYGPEEAIIAF
-581 NEGKCDLHA
+581 NEGRCDLHA
-590 QVKVMV
+590 AVKV
-596 DDIVDGKPCKHM
+596 IVKDLIDGKIQKHL

-613 GRVIVNGIIPKE
+613 GRVIVNQIIPDE
-625 VGYVNRIIS
+625 IGYFNGIIS
-634 KKSLRDIIADVI
+634 KKSLRGLIADVI
-646 KNVGFAEACEFLD
+646 KSVGMSRACSFLD
-659 GIKNLGYRMAYE
+659 GIKNLGYRMSYL

-681 IIPESKKALVEKG
+681 IVPPEKEEIVNKG
-694 NEEVR
+694 QAEVDE
-699 QITENYNM
+699 ITNNYDM

-720 DTWTHINNDLGNVL
+720 DTWTHVNNNLKAAV
-734 MKEMTEADQGFNA
+734 MKHMTEADQGFNA
-747 VFMMLDSGARGSKDQ
+747 VYMMLDSGARGSADQ
-762 IRQLSGMRGLMAKPQ
+762 IAQLAGMRGLMAKPQ
-777 KAGAEGAQIIENPIL
+777 KAGAEGRGTIENPIL

-801 LEYFISTHG
+801 LEYFISSHG

-840 INEEDCGTLRGLV
+840 ITEEDCGTLRGLE
-853 CTALKNGDETISTL
+853 CTALKNGDEVISTL
-867 YERILGRVSVHDIIH
+867 YERILGRVSVHDVVNPH
-882 PSTGELIVAAGE
+882 TGELIVAAGD
-894 EITEPIAQAIED
+894 EIVEDKAKAIED
-906 SPIESVEIRSVLTCE
+906 AGIEMVEIRSVLTCE
-921 SKHGVCMKCYGRN
+921 SKKGVCRKCYGRN
-934 LATRRM
+934 LATARM
-940 VQKGEAVGVIAAQA
+940 VQIGEAVGVIAAQA

-959 TQLTLRTFHAGGVAA
+959 TQLTLRTFHAGGIAGGAGA
-974 NAAANASIVAK
+974 NSSIVSKYDAK
-985 NDSLLE
+985 LE
-991 FEEVR
+991 FDELR
-996 TVPFDE
+996 AVPFTD
-1002 DGRECDMV
+1002 DDDKKCQMV
-1010 VSRLGEIRFV
+1010 VSHLTEVRFR
-1020 DPNTKIVLSTV
+1020 DPKTDIVLSTL

-1036 SSLYFK
+1036 STLYF
-1042 TGDTVKKGDKI
+1042 GDGDLVKKNDTI
-1053 AQWDPFNAVIV
+1053 AKWDPFNGVIV
-1064 TEYAGTLKF
+1064 SEYAGTLKF
-1073 HDVIEGIT
+1073 KNVVDGVT
-1081 FRAETDDTTGLT
+1081 FHSETDETTGMT
-1093 EKIVT
+1093 ERIII
-1098 ESKDKSKVPTC
+1098 EPKDRTMVPQVEIH
-1109 DVIGADGEV
+1109 DKNGQVL
-1118 IGTYNFPVGGHVVV
+1118 GTYNFPVKGHIAV
-1132 EDGQTMKTGETL
+1132 EDGQTISTGAIL
-1144 VKIPRAAAK
+1144 VRIPRNMSSGA
-1153 GGDITGGLP
+1153 GDITGGLP

-1167 FEARNPSNPAIVSE
+1167 FEARNPSNPAVVSE
-1181 IDGEVTMG
+1181 IDGEISMG
-1189 KVKRGNREIIVTSKT
+1189 KVKRGNQEIIVTSKT
-1204 GEQRKYLV
+1204 GDQRKYLV
-1212 SLSKQILVQEHDAV
+1212 PLSRQILVQERDAV
-1226 RAGTPLS
+1226 RAGTPLC
-1233 DGVITPA
+1233 DGEITPS

-1265 QGVKINDKHFEI
+1265 QGVAINDKHFEI

-1283 RKVQINDPGDTSFLE
+1283 RKVQINDPGDTTFLE
-1298 QEIVDKLDFAE
+1298 QELVDKLDFAA
-1309 ENDRIWGKKVVI
+1309 ENDRIWGKKVVT
-1321 DAGDSENLQ
+1321 DPGDSENCY
-1330 KGQIVTAR
+1330 KGQILSVR
-1338 KLRDENSMLK
+1338 KLREENSALK
-1348 RRDMKIV
+1348 RRDQKTV
-1355 QVRDAVPATSTQI
+1355 QVRDARTATATQI

-1375 ALQTKSFMSAASF
+1375 ALGTKSFMSAASF

-1401 GKVDTLEGMKENVIA
+1401 GKTDYLEGMKENVIC

-1424 GLREF
+1424 GL
-1429 EKIIVG
+1429 KKWQKLIVG
-1435 SKEEYERMQANK
+1435 SKEDYERMEANK
-1447 KNVLDFAEEPALE
+1447 KNVLDFASQEVTDVPREQ
-1460 EK
+1460 K

>member
-1 MAFKK
+1 MAFRKENK
-6 DTKIKSNF
+6 TKSNF
-14 TKITIGLASPEE
+14 SKISIGLASPEE
-26 ILENSCG
+26 ILENSSG
-33 EVTKPE
+33 EVLKPE

-58 FGPTKDYECACGK
+58 FGPIKDYECHCGK

-98 TGHIELVV
+98 MGHIQLVV

-131 LDAIIY
+131 LDSIIY
-137 YERYVVIQPGVM
+137 YERYVVIQPGV
-149 AGKKDA
+149 KA
-155 EGNDLIGSNMYDL
+155 EDGVAEYDL

-173 YNEIV
+173 YLDILDTLPKDNQ
-178 ETKLSPENDY
+178 Y
-188 LDDNDPNKFI
+188 LEDNDPNKFV
-198 AKMGAEAIYDLLVR
+198 AKMGAEAIYDLLAR
-212 LDLDSLSYELRDR
+212 LDLDALSYELRHR
-225 ANSDSSMQRK
+225 AGNDASQQRK
-235 NEALKRLQVVEAFRS
+235 NEALKRLQVVESLRASRGRN
-250 SVEKGINRPEWM
+250 KPEWM
-262 IMKIIPVTPP
+262 IVRIVPVIPP

-298 IRNNRLKRLM
+298 IRNNRLKRLI

-322 MLQEAVDSLFD
+322 MLQESVDSLFD

-338 SAVKSESNRPL
+338 SAVKTDANRPL

-368 SKRVDYSARSVIV
+368 GKRVDYSARSVIV
-381 VGPELKMGECGLPKL
+381 VGPELRMGECGI
-396 MAAELCPELKMGEC
+396 
-410 GLPKLMAAELYKPFI
+410 PKLMAAELYKPFI

-440 AKKIVDRREPVIW
+440 AKKIVDRKEPVIW
-453 DILENV
+453 DILEHV

-480 FQPKLIEG
+480 FQPKMIEG

-521 LEAQILMLQSH
+521 LEAQMLMLQSH

-546 SQDMVLGLYYI
+546 AQDMVLGLYYI
-557 SKIRPGAKGEG
+557 TKLRAGAKGEG
-568 LTFYGPEEAIIAH
+568 LTFYGPEEALIAY
-581 NEGKCDLHA
+581 NEGKVDIHA
-590 QVKVMV
+590 PVKVIVKDV
-596 DDIVDGKPCKHM
+596 DENGNIVDVM
-608 VETSV
+608 RETSV
-613 GRVIVNGIIPKE
+613 GRVIVNEIVPPE
-625 VGYVNRIIS
+625 AGYINTIIS
-634 KKSLRDIIADVI
+634 KKSLRDIISDVI
-646 KNVGFAEACEFLD
+646 KVCGVAKAADFLD
-659 GIKNLGYRMAYE
+659 GIKNLGYQMAFKG
-671 AGLSFNLDDI
+671 GLSFNLGDI
-681 IIPESKKALVEKG
+681 IIPKEKETLVQKG
-694 NEEVR
+694 YDEVE
-699 QITENYNM
+699 QVVNNYNM
-707 GFITDNER
+707 GFITNNER

-720 DTWTHINNDLGNVL
+720 DIWTHVNSELSNIL
-734 MKEMTEADQGFNA
+734 MKTISSDDQGFNS
-747 VFMMLDSGARGSKDQ
+747 VYMMLDSGARGSKEQ

-777 KAGAEGAQIIENPIL
+777 KAGAEGGQIIENPIL
-792 SNFKEGMSV
+792 SNFKEGLSV

-818 AMKTADAGYLTRRL
+818 ALKTADAGYLTRRL

-840 INEEDCGTLRGLV
+840 ITEEDCGTLRGLV
-853 CTALKNGDETISTL
+853 CTDLKNNDEVIATL

-882 PSTGELIVAAGE
+882 PTTGELLVAGGE
-894 EITEPIAQAIED
+894 EITEEVAKKIQE

-921 SKHGVCMKCYGRN
+921 AKKGVCAKCYGRN
-934 LATRRM
+934 LATSRM
-940 VQKGEAVGVIAAQA
+940 VQKGEAVGVIAAQS

-959 TQLTLRTFHAGGVAA
+959 TQLTLRTFHAGGTAA
-974 NAAANASIVAK
+974 NIAANASIVAK
-985 NDSLLE
+985 NNARLE
-991 FEEVR
+991 FEELR
-996 TVPFDE
+996 TVDIVDE
-1002 DGRECDMV
+1002 MGESAKVVVGRLAEV
-1010 VSRLGEIRFV
+1010 RFV
-1020 DPNTKIVLSTV
+1020 DVNTGIVLSTH

-1036 SSLYFK
+1036 STLYVSD
-1042 TGDTVKKGDKI
+1042 GDLVEKGKLI
-1053 AQWDPFNAVIV
+1053 AKWDPFNAVII
-1064 TEYAGTLKF
+1064 TEATGKIEF
-1073 HDVIEGIT
+1073 EGVIENVT
-1081 FRAETDDTTGLT
+1081 YKVESDEATGLR
-1093 EKIVT
+1093 EIIII
-1098 ESKDKSKVPTC
+1098 ESKDKTKVPTAH
-1109 DVIGADGEV
+1109 ILTEDGDL
-1118 IGTYNFPVGGHVVV
+1118 IRTYNLPVGGHVII
-1132 EDGQTMKTGETL
+1132 ENGQKVKAGEVI
-1144 VKIPRAAAK
+1144 VKIPRAVGKA
-1153 GGDITGGLP
+1153 GDITGGLP

-1167 FEARNPSNPAIVSE
+1167 FEARNPSNPAVVSE

-1189 KVKRGNREIIVTSKT
+1189 KIKRGNREIIVTSKT
-1204 GEQRKYLV
+1204 GEVKKYLV
-1212 SLSKQILVQEHDAV
+1212 ALSKQILVQENDYV

-1233 DGVITPA
+1233 DGATTPA

-1283 RKVQINDPGDTSFLE
+1283 RKVQIDEPGDTRFLE
-1298 QEIVDKLDFAE
+1298 QQVVDKLEFME
-1309 ENDRIWGKKVVI
+1309 ENDRIWGKKVVV
-1321 DAGDSENLQ
+1321 DAGDSQNMQ
-1330 KGQIVTAR
+1330 AGQIVTAR

-1348 RRDMKIV
+1348 RRDLKPV
-1355 QVRDAVPATSTQI
+1355 EVRDAVAATSTQI

-1375 ALQTKSFMSAASF
+1375 ALQTSSFMSAASF

-1394 LNEAAIR
+1394 LNEAAIN
-1401 GKVDTLEGMKENVIA
+1401 GKIDKLEGMKENVIC

-1424 GLREF
+1424 GQREF
-1429 EKIIVG
+1429 EKLIVG
-1435 SKEEYERMQANK
+1435 SKEEYDRILANK
-1447 KNVLDFAEEPALE
+1447 KTVLDYNEVE
-1460 EK
+1460 

>member
-1 MAFKK
+1 MAFRKE
-6 DTKIKSNF
+6 TKIKSNF
-14 TKITIGLASPEE
+14 SKISIGLASPEE
-26 ILENSCG
+26 ILENSSG
-33 EVTKPE
+33 EVLKPE

-58 FGPTKDYECACGK
+58 FGPVKDYECHCGK

-98 TGHIELVV
+98 MGHIQLVV

-131 LDAIIY
+131 LDSIIY
-137 YERYVVIQPGVM
+137 YERYVVIQPG
-149 AGKKDA
+149 AAA
-155 EGNDLIGSNMYDL
+155 EEGVNEYDL

-173 YNEIV
+173 YLDLLE
-178 ETKLSPENDY
+178 KLPRENQY
-188 LDDNDPNKFI
+188 LEDTDPNKFI
-198 AKMGAEAIYDLLVR
+198 AKMGAEAIYDLLAK
-212 LDLDSLSYELRDR
+212 LDLDALSYELRHK
-225 ANSDSSMQRK
+225 ASNDSSQQRK
-235 NEALKRLQVVEAFRS
+235 NEALKRLQVVESFRAS
-250 SVEKGINRPEWM
+250 RGRNKPEWM
-262 IMKIIPVTPP
+262 IVRIVPVIPP

-298 IRNNRLKRLM
+298 IRNNRLKRLI

-338 SAVKSESNRPL
+338 SAVKTDANRPL

-368 SKRVDYSARSVIV
+368 GKRVDYSARSVIV
-381 VGPELKMGECGLPKL
+381 VGPELKMGECGI
-396 MAAELCPELKMGEC
+396 
-410 GLPKLMAAELYKPFI
+410 PKLMAAELYKPFI

-440 AKKIVDRREPVIW
+440 AKKIVDRKEPVIW
-453 DILENV
+453 DILEHV

-480 FQPKLIEG
+480 FQPHMIEG

-521 LEAQILMLQSH
+521 LEAQMLMLQAH

-546 SQDMVLGLYYI
+546 AQDMVLGLYYI
-557 SKIRPGAKGEG
+557 TKLRKGAKGEG
-568 LTFYGPEEAIIAH
+568 LTFYGPEEALIAY
-581 NEGKCDLHA
+581 NEGKVDIHAIINVVVKDLD
-590 QVKVMV
+590 K
-596 DDIVDGKPCKHM
+596 DGNIVDVMMK
-608 VETSV
+608 ETSV
-613 GRVIVNGIIPKE
+613 GRVIVNEIVPAE
-625 VGYVNRIIS
+625 VGYLNTIIS
-634 KKSLRDIIADVI
+634 KKSLRDIISDVI
-646 KNVGFAEACEFLD
+646 KAVGVARACEFLD
-659 GIKNLGYRMAYE
+659 GIKNLGYHMAFKG
-671 AGLSFNLDDI
+671 GLSFNLGDI
-681 IIPESKKALVEKG
+681 IIPKEKEELVKRG
-694 NEEVR
+694 NEEVE
-699 QITENYNM
+699 QIMMNYNM

-720 DTWTHINNDLGNVL
+720 DTWTHVNSDLSDILYKTIKND
-734 MKEMTEADQGFNA
+734 DQGFNS
-747 VFMMLDSGARGSKDQ
+747 VFMMLDSGARGSKEQ

-792 SNFKEGMSV
+792 SNFKEGLSV

-818 AMKTADAGYLTRRL
+818 ALKTADAGYLTRRL

-853 CTALKNGDETISTL
+853 CTALKNNDEVIATL

-882 PSTGELIVAAGE
+882 PTTGKLIVAGGE
-894 EITEPIAQAIED
+894 EITEDIAQEIED

-921 SKHGVCMKCYGRN
+921 SKKGVCAKCYGRN
-934 LATRRM
+934 LASSRM
-940 VQKGEAVGVIAAQA
+940 VQKGEAVGVIAAQS

-959 TQLTLRTFHAGGVAA
+959 TQLTLRTFHVGGIASNIAA
-974 NAAANASIVAK
+974 VSNVTSRYDGI
-985 NDSLLE
+985 LE
-991 FEEVR
+991 IDELR
-996 TVPFDE
+996 TVDSIDE
-1002 DGRECDMV
+1002 TGKKVMIVVGRLAEM
-1010 VSRLGEIRFV
+1010 RII
-1020 DPNTKIVLSTV
+1020 DPNTKIVLTTT
-1031 NVPYG
+1031 NIPYG
-1036 SSLYFK
+1036 SKLFFNSGAEL
-1042 TGDTVKKGDKI
+1042 KKGDVVCE
-1053 AQWDPFNAVIV
+1053 WDPFNAVIV
-1064 TEYAGTLKF
+1064 SEVSGKVKF
-1073 HDVIEGIT
+1073 ENVVEGVT
-1081 FRAETDDTTGLT
+1081 YKVESDEQTGLR
-1093 EKIVT
+1093 EKIII
-1098 ESKDKSKVPTC
+1098 ESKDRARVPSANIVDENGQVLKTYSLP
-1109 DVIGADGEV
+1109 VGAHLMVDENSALRSGEV
-1118 IGTYNFPVGGHVVV
+1118 F
-1132 EDGQTMKTGETL
+1132 
-1144 VKIPRAAAK
+1144 VKIPRAVGKA
-1153 GGDITGGLP
+1153 GDITGGLP

-1167 FEARNPSNPAIVSE
+1167 FEARNPSNPAVVSE
-1181 IDGEVTMG
+1181 IDGEVTFG
-1189 KVKRGNREIIVTSKT
+1189 KVKRGNREIAVTSKT
-1204 GEQRKYLV
+1204 GQVQKYLV
-1212 SLSKQILVQEHDAV
+1212 PLSKQILVQENDYV

-1233 DGVITPA
+1233 DGAVTPS

-1265 QGVKINDKHFEI
+1265 QGVKINDKHFEV

-1283 RKVQINDPGDTSFLE
+1283 RKVEIIDPGDTRFLE
-1298 QEIVDKLDFAE
+1298 QQVVDKHDFME
-1309 ENDRIWGKKVVI
+1309 ENDRIWGKKVVV
-1321 DAGDSENLQ
+1321 DAGDSQTL
-1330 KGQIVTAR
+1330 KPGQIVTPR

-1348 RRDMKIV
+1348 RRDMKLV
-1355 QVRDAVPATSTQI
+1355 EVRDAIPATSNQI

-1375 ALQTKSFMSAASF
+1375 ALQTSSFMSAASF

-1394 LNEAAIR
+1394 LNEAAIN
-1401 GKVDTLEGMKENVIA
+1401 GKVDRLEGMKENVIC

-1424 GLREF
+1424 GQREF
-1429 EKIIVG
+1429 DKIIVG
-1435 SKEEYERMQANK
+1435 SKEEFDRVFANR
-1447 KNVLDFAEEPALE
+1447 KNVTDF
-1460 EK
+1460 

>member
-1 MAFKK
+1 MAFRK
-6 DTKIKSNF
+6 DTKIKNNF
-14 TKITIGLASPEE
+14 SKISIGLASPEE
-26 ILENSCG
+26 ILENSSG
-33 EVTKPE
+33 EVLKPE

-58 FGPTKDYECACGK
+58 FGPVKDYECHCGK

-98 TGHIELVV
+98 MGHIELVV

-125 GLPTKK
+125 GLPTKN

-137 YERYVVIQPGVM
+137 YERYVVIQPGI
-149 AGKKDA
+149 AA
-155 EGNDLIGSNMYDL
+155 EEGIEKLQL

-173 YNEIV
+173 YLDLLD
-178 ETKLSPENDY
+178 KLPRENLY
-188 LDDNDPNKFI
+188 LDDTDPNKFI
-198 AKMGAEAIYDLLVR
+198 AKMGAEAVYDLLAG
-212 LDLDSLSYELRDR
+212 LDLDALSYELRNR
-225 ANSDSSMQRK
+225 ANNDSSQQRK
-235 NEALKRLQVVEAFRS
+235 NDALKRLQVVESFRAS
-250 SVEKGINRPEWM
+250 KHRNRPEWM
-262 IMKIIPVTPP
+262 ILRIVPVTPP

-298 IRNNRLKRLM
+298 IRNNRLKRLI

-333 NSRKS
+333 NSRKA
-338 SAVKSESNRPL
+338 SAVKSEANRPL

-368 SKRVDYSARSVIV
+368 GKRVDYSARSVIV
-381 VGPELKMGECGLPKL
+381 VG
-396 MAAELCPELKMGEC
+396 PELKMGEC

-440 AKKIVDRREPVIW
+440 AKKIVDRKEPIIW
-453 DILENV
+453 DILEYV

-480 FQPKLIEG
+480 FQPKMIEG

-521 LEAQILMLQSH
+521 LEAQMLMLQSH

-546 SQDMVLGLYYI
+546 AQDMVLGLYYI
-557 SKIRPGAKGEG
+557 TKLREGAKGHG
-568 LTFYGPEEAIIAH
+568 LIFYGPEEALIAY
-581 NEGKCDLHA
+581 NEGKVDIHA
-590 QVKVMV
+590 PVKVLV
-596 DDIVDGKPCKHM
+596 NDLDENGNIVKM
-608 VETSV
+608 MRETSV
-613 GRVIVNGIIPKE
+613 GRVIVNEIVPDECGFL
-625 VGYVNRIIS
+625 NTIIS
-634 KKSLRDIIADVI
+634 KKSLRDIISDVI
-646 KNVGFAEACEFLD
+646 KKVGVARAADFLD
-659 GIKNLGYRMAYE
+659 GIKDLGYKMAFQG
-671 AGLSFNLDDI
+671 GLSFNLGDI
-681 IIPESKKALVEKG
+681 IIPEEKEQLVAKG
-694 NEEVR
+694 NEE
-699 QITENYNM
+699 IEEIMNEYNM

-715 YNQVI
+715 YNKVI
-720 DTWTHINNDLGNVL
+720 DVWTHVNDDLSRIL
-734 MKEMTEADQGFNA
+734 MKTISTDDQGFNS
-747 VFMMLDSGARGSKDQ
+747 VYMMLDSGARGSKEQ

-777 KAGAEGAQIIENPIL
+777 KAGAEGGQIIENPIL
-792 SNFKEGMSV
+792 SNFKEGLSV

-818 AMKTADAGYLTRRL
+818 ALKTADAGYLTRRL

-853 CTALKNGDETISTL
+853 CTALKNNDEVIASL
-867 YERILGRVSVHDIIH
+867 SERILGRVSVHDIIH
-882 PSTGELIVAAGE
+882 PTTGELIVAGGE
-894 EITEPIAQAIED
+894 EITEDIAKKIED

-921 SKHGVCMKCYGRN
+921 SKKGVCAKCYGRN
-934 LATRRM
+934 LATSRM
-940 VQKGEAVGVIAAQA
+940 VEKGEAVGVIAAQS

-959 TQLTLRTFHAGGVAA
+959 TQLTLRTFHAGGTASNIAA
-974 NAAANASIVAK
+974 NATIVAK
-985 NDSLLE
+985 NNCRVE
-991 FEEVR
+991 FDELR
-996 TVPFDE
+996 TVDAVDE
-1002 DGRECDMV
+1002 TGEAVKIV
-1010 VSRLGEIRFV
+1010 VGRLGEVRFI
-1020 DPNTKIVLSTV
+1020 DQNTGIILSTQSL
-1031 NVPYG
+1031 PYG
-1036 SSLYFK
+1036 STLFVADK
-1042 TGDTVKKGDKI
+1042 TIVEKGTMI
-1053 AQWDPFNAVIV
+1053 AKWDPFNAVII
-1064 TEYAGTLKF
+1064 TEAAGRVQLES
-1073 HDVIEGIT
+1073 VIEGIT
-1081 FRAETDDTTGLT
+1081 YRVESDEATGLR
-1093 EKIVT
+1093 EVIII
-1098 ESKDKSKVPTC
+1098 ESKDKTKIPSAHIVSE
-1109 DVIGADGEV
+1109 DGEV
-1118 IGTYNFPVGGHVVV
+1118 LRTYNLPVGGHLVI
-1132 EDGQTMKTGETL
+1132 EDAQVLKAGDVL
-1144 VKIPRAAAK
+1144 VKIPRAQGKA
-1153 GGDITGGLP
+1153 GDITGGLP

-1167 FEARNPSNPAIVSE
+1167 FEARNPSNPAVVSE
-1181 IDGEVTMG
+1181 IDGEITMG

-1204 GEQRKYLV
+1204 GDVKKYLI
-1212 SLSKQILVQEHDAV
+1212 SLSKQILVQENDYV

-1233 DGVITPA
+1233 DGAITPQ

-1283 RKVQINDPGDTSFLE
+1283 RKVQIDEAGDTRFLE
-1298 QEIVDKLDFAE
+1298 AQVVDKLDFME
-1309 ENDRIWGKKVVI
+1309 ENDRIWGKKVVV
-1321 DAGDSENLQ
+1321 DAGDSENLAP
-1330 KGQIVTAR
+1330 GQIVTAR
-1338 KLRDENSMLK
+1338 KLRDENSALK
-1348 RRDMKIV
+1348 RRDLKLV

-1375 ALQTKSFMSAASF
+1375 ALQTSSFMSAASF

-1394 LNEAAIR
+1394 LNDAAIN
-1401 GKVDTLEGMKENVIA
+1401 GKSDRLEGMKENVIC

-1424 GLREF
+1424 GQREF
-1429 EKIIVG
+1429 DKIVVG
-1435 SKEEYERMQANK
+1435 SRDDYERIAANRR
-1447 KNVLDFAEEPALE
+1447 NVIDFSEQED
-1460 EK
+1460 